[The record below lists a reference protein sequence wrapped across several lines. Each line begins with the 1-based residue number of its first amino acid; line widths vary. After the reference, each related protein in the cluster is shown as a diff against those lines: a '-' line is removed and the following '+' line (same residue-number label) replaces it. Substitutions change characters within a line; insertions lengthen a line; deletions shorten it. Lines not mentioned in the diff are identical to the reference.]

1 MKLSEI
7 ICKTSLA
14 LFALSLAE
22 GFCIHKAVVSVEHP
36 KCQYS
41 YGDGRSYRFKCRV
54 LHKQDGSIA
63 FIDNIETGKRY
74 DTGWIQSSRAGC
86 IYKDVTATPAPGI
99 CAIGKRYYVQ
109 Y

>member
-14 LFALSLAE
+14 LFALSLVE
-22 GFCIHKAVVSVEHP
+22 GLFIHKPVNSVEHP

-86 IYKDVTATPAPGI
+86 IYKDVAATPAPGI